1 MSKSNMAAF
10 TSIIKKVDLH
20 GQKAELSLM
29 YKSVCGGVTTMLV
42 LLAIVGYCAYE
53 IQK

>member
-1 MSKSNMAAF
+1 MSKNKTNAF

-42 LLAIVGYCAYE
+42 LLAIGGYGAYE
-53 IQK
+53 I